1 MAYDEALASRLR
13 DLAPGLS
20 EKKMF
25 GGLAL
30 LRDGNMAVGVYGDG
44 LLVRVSPGEHDALR
58 AEPGV
63 RPFDMGGRTMA
74 GWLLVGGEV
83 LDDHTLRAWV
93 SRGVTYAA
101 SLPPK

>member
-1 MAYDEALASRLR
+1 MAYDETLASRVR
-13 DLAPGLS
+13 DLAPDLS

-44 LLVRVSPGEHDALR
+44 LIVRVSRDEHEAML

-63 RPFDMGGRTMA
+63 RPFEMGGRTMA
-74 GWLLVGGEV
+74 GWLLVGREV
-83 LDDHTLRAWV
+83 LDDDALRAWV